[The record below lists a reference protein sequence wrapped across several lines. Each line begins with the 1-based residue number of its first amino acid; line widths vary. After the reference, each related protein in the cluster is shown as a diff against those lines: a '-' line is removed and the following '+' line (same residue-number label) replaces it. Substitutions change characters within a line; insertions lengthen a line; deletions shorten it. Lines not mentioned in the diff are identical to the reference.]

1 MLSVF
6 FSFIASISYGTGDF
20 IAGRLAKKLPSAL
33 IVFLTQGTQAVF
45 VLLFA
50 LLSRQQ
56 YSSEALVWGI
66 LGGIANGTAYMLYYR
81 ALTLGKAGIVAPLA
95 ASSAAIPLLISIVMG
110 NIPNWYVLSGLTLVL
125 SGIIGATFT
134 PQKQDPNAIPLC
146 RGIVMLVVWK
156 RPRIVIRPAACIL
169 LALGASVCFGVAL
182 TLEHHGA
189 KTAGGSINWL
199 VWGFQLGTLPVTL
212 LSAITIKT
220 SWAIS
225 QYRSTILTPLCM
237 IMLLNM
243 SGDILIAYAFR
254 KGVLGIVSVFA
265 SLAPVVTTL
274 LAAVLLSERL
284 SKSQKLSAA
293 AIITGTLIIQ
303 KFS

>member
-1 MLSVF
+1 M
-6 FSFIASISYGTGDF
+6 AS
-20 IAGRLAKKLPSAL
+20 RLAKNLPSAL

-66 LGGIANGTAYMLYYR
+66 LGGMANGTAYMLYYR

-95 ASSAAIPLLISIVMG
+95 ASSAAIPFLISVIMG
-110 NIPNWYVLSGLTLVL
+110 NIPNWYLLAGLTMVL
-125 SGIIGATFT
+125 LGIIGATFT
-134 PQKQDPNAIPLC
+134 PQQKDSEAIPLC
-146 RGIVMLVVWK
+146 RGIVILVIWK
-156 RPRIVIRPAACIL
+156 HPRFMIRPATCIL

-189 KTAGGSINWL
+189 KIAGGSINWL

-212 LSAITIKT
+212 LSAITMKTPWKSFSLRSIIIK
-220 SWAIS
+220 
-225 QYRSTILTPLCM
+225 PLFM

-243 SGDILIAYAFR
+243 TGDLLIAYAFK

-284 SKSQKLSAA
+284 TKSQKLSAA